1 MSSSG
6 GLPEP
11 AERQGEEGIDSSVT
25 RRYEVEPAAGAVP
38 TSAAPPTEIVE
49 VVIPSGGSRLPVPR
63 PMGVVV
69 RRRKLA
75 LMYLVIFA
83 LVVVVAAMAYMM
95 MTNKNNQLAT
105 VSSNSSRTASA
116 EASATSTGTGTDSSA
131 SPSSSGVAGASNSP
145 GSSASGSASDGS
157 SATSAGATV
166 TTGGGAG
173 FTPPFGTEYLPAPVD
188 GDVYTHV
195 DVHIDNVDYPT
206 SSSFYCPT
214 SGLIDWNVAGY
225 KTFTAEFGIPDDAQ
239 SATGVSNTV
248 TFTDQNGKALGQ
260 STTSLGQQTKISFS
274 VAGVDRLIMSCARQ
288 GTNNSTN
295 NLVALGN
302 AMLATS

>member
-1 MSSSG
+1 MSTTG
-6 GLPEP
+6 GFPEP
-11 AERQGEEGIDSSVT
+11 AEREGEEGIDSSIT
-25 RRYEVEPAAGAVP
+25 RRYEVEPAL
-38 TSAAPPTEIVE
+38 AAEPAQAAPTEIVE
-49 VVIPSGGSRLPVPR
+49 VVVPSGGSRLPVRR
-63 PMGVVV
+63 PTGVVV

-83 LVVVVAAMAYMM
+83 LVVVVAAMAYVMV
-95 MTNKNNQLAT
+95 TNKSNQVAA

-116 EASATSTGTGTDSSA
+116 QDSATSTGTGTDS

-157 SATSAGATV
+157 SATS
-166 TTGGGAG
+166 TGGTAATDGGTG

-188 GDVYTHV
+188 GDVYTHQ
-195 DVHIDNVDYPT
+195 DVHIGNVDYAT

-248 TFTDQNGKALGQ
+248 TFTDQNGKTLGQ
-260 STTSLGQQTKISFS
+260 STTSLGQQVKISLS
-274 VAGVDRLIMSCARQ
+274 VSGVDRLIMSCARQ

-302 AMLATS
+302 ALLATS